1 MTPPVGGH
9 WFLNGARGVIIS
21 TVMWIVVGVAAWMVV
36 AAVVG
41 VLIGRMIRQRDRQ
54 VPAREP
60 APGAPTRVIGSDGSR
75 LPPAVGRGRSR
86 PF

>member
-1 MTPPVGGH
+1 MGGH
-9 WFLNGARGVIIS
+9 LLLIGARGVTIS
-21 TVMWIVVGVAAWMVV
+21 TVLWIVVGVAAWMVV

-54 VPAREP
+54 VPDRPAEEP
-60 APGAPTRVIGSDGSR
+60 APGTPTRVIGSDGSR

-86 PF
+86 PS

>member
-1 MTPPVGGH
+1 
-9 WFLNGARGVIIS
+9 VIIS

-36 AAVVG
+36 AAIVG

-54 VPAREP
+54 IPDRPAEEP
-60 APGAPTRVIGSDGSR
+60 APGTPARAVGSDGSR

-86 PF
+86 RS